1 MAVIA
6 FIGLGQM
13 GSPMASNLLKQG
25 HQLSV
30 FDVNPDA
37 VQRLVDKGAQPA
49 SSPAQATIG
58 AEFVITMLPNGD
70 LVRSVLFGEQGVCE
84 TLSREALVIDM
95 STIHPLQT
103 DKLIADMQSKG
114 FSMMDV
120 PVGRTSDNAIT
131 GTLLLLAGGTAEQV
145 ERATPVLMA
154 MGNELVNT
162 GGPGM
167 GIRVKLINNYMS
179 IALNALSAEAAVLCE
194 ALGLSFDVALKVMS
208 GTAAGK
214 GHFTTTWPNKVM
226 KGDLSP
232 AFMIDLAHKDLGI
245 ALDVAN
251 QLHVPMPLGAASREV
266 YNLAA
271 RRPALILMDEL
282 AHSNAPGSRHP
293 KRWQDIEELLEAGI
307 DVFTTVNVQH
317 LESLNDVVSGVTGIQ
332 VRETVPDPFFDA
344 ADEVVLVDLPPDDL
358 RQRLNEG
365 KVYIAGQAER
375 AIEHFFRKGNLIALR
390 ELALRRTADRVDD
403 QMRA

>member
-13 GSPMASNLLKQG
+13 GAPMASNLLKQG

-30 FDVNPDA
+30 FDVNADA
-37 VQRLVDKGAQPA
+37 VQRLVEKGAQPA
-49 SSPAQATIG
+49 RSPAQAAEG

-70 LVRSVLFGEQGVCE
+70 LVRSVLLGEDGVCE
-84 TLSREALVIDM
+84 NLSLQALVIDM

-103 DKLIADMQSKG
+103 DKLIADLRAKG
-114 FSMMDV
+114 FDMMDV
-120 PVGRTSDNAIT
+120 PVGRTSDHAVA
-131 GTLLLLAGGTAEQV
+131 GTLLLLAGGTPDQI

-154 MGNELVNT
+154 MGNELINA

-194 ALGLSFDVALKVMS
+194 ALGLSFDVALQVMS
-208 GTAAGK
+208 GTPAGK
-214 GHFTTTWPNKVM
+214 GHFTTSWPNKVL

-266 YNLAA
+266 YNQARAA
-271 RRPALILMDEL
+271 GRGREDWTAILE
-282 AHSNAPGSRHP
+282 
-293 KRWQDIEELLEAGI
+293 
-307 DVFTTVNVQH
+307 
-317 LESLNDVVSGVTGIQ
+317 Q
-332 VRETVPDPFFDA
+332 VRMT
-344 ADEVVLVDLPPDDL
+344 
-358 RQRLNEG
+358 
-365 KVYIAGQAER
+365 AGLKN
-375 AIEHFFRKGNLIALR
+375 HH
-390 ELALRRTADRVDD
+390 
-403 QMRA
+403 

>member
-37 VQRLVDKGAQPA
+37 VQRLVEKGAQPA
-49 SSPAQATIG
+49 SSPAQAVKG
-58 AEFVITMLPNGD
+58 AEFVITMLSNGD
-70 LVRSVLFGEQGVCE
+70 LVRSVLFCEQGICE
-84 TLSREALVIDM
+84 SLSLQALVIDM

-103 DKLIADMQSKG
+103 DKLIADMRDKG
-114 FSMMDV
+114 FDMMDC
-120 PVGRTSDNAIT
+120 PVGRTSDHAIA
-131 GTLLLLAGGTAEQV
+131 GTLLLLAGGTAQQV

-154 MGNELVNT
+154 MGNELINA

-194 ALGLSFDVALKVMS
+194 ALGLSFDVALQVMS
-208 GTAAGK
+208 GTPAGK
-214 GHFTTTWPNKVM
+214 GHFTTSWPNKVL

-266 YNLAA
+266 YNQARAA
-271 RRPALILMDEL
+271 GRGREDWTAILE
-282 AHSNAPGSRHP
+282 
-293 KRWQDIEELLEAGI
+293 
-307 DVFTTVNVQH
+307 
-317 LESLNDVVSGVTGIQ
+317 Q
-332 VRETVPDPFFDA
+332 VRA
-344 ADEVVLVDLPPDDL
+344 SAG
-358 RQRLNEG
+358 LN
-365 KVYIAGQAER
+365 K
-375 AIEHFFRKGNLIALR
+375 HTDK
-390 ELALRRTADRVDD
+390 
-403 QMRA
+403 

>member
-1 MAVIA
+1 MAAIA

-13 GSPMASNLLKQG
+13 GAPMASNLLKQG
-25 HQLSV
+25 HQLNV

-37 VQRLVDKGAQPA
+37 VQVLAEKGAKPSPTPA
-49 SSPAQATIG
+49 AAAKG
-58 AEFVITMLPNGD
+58 ADFVITMLPNGD
-70 LVRSVLFGEQGVCE
+70 LVRAVLFGENGICE
-84 TLSREALVIDM
+84 ALSPEALVIDM

-103 DKLIADMQSKG
+103 DKLINEMAGRG

-120 PVGRTSDNAIT
+120 PVGRTSDHAIA
-131 GTLLLLAGGTAEQV
+131 GTLLLLAGGTSRQV

-154 MGNELVNT
+154 MGDELIEA

-214 GHFTTTWPNKVM
+214 GHFTTSWPNKVL

-245 ALDVAN
+245 ALDLAN

-266 YNLAA
+266 YNQARAA
-271 RRPALILMDEL
+271 GRGREDWSAILE
-282 AHSNAPGSRHP
+282 
-293 KRWQDIEELLEAGI
+293 
-307 DVFTTVNVQH
+307 
-317 LESLNDVVSGVTGIQ
+317 Q
-332 VRETVPDPFFDA
+332 VRA
-344 ADEVVLVDLPPDDL
+344 S
-358 RQRLNEG
+358 
-365 KVYIAGQAER
+365 AGLKNQ
-375 AIEHFFRKGNLIALR
+375 H
-390 ELALRRTADRVDD
+390 
-403 QMRA
+403 

>member
-131 GTLLLLAGGTAEQV
+131 GTLLLLAGGT
-145 ERATPVLMA
+145 
-154 MGNELVNT
+154 LVNT

-266 YNLAA
+266 YNLARA
-271 RRPALILMDEL
+271 AGRGREDWSAILE
-282 AHSNAPGSRHP
+282 
-293 KRWQDIEELLEAGI
+293 
-307 DVFTTVNVQH
+307 
-317 LESLNDVVSGVTGIQ
+317 Q
-332 VRETVPDPFFDA
+332 VR
-344 ADEVVLVDLPPDDL
+344 
-358 RQRLNEG
+358 
-365 KVYIAGQAER
+365 ISAG
-375 AIEHFFRKGNLIALR
+375 L
-390 ELALRRTADRVDD
+390 TANVKK
-403 QMRA
+403 

>member
-13 GSPMASNLLKQG
+13 GAPMASNLLRQG

-30 FDVNPDA
+30 FDVNADA
-37 VQRLVDKGAQPA
+37 VQRLVEKGAQPA
-49 SSPAQATIG
+49 RSPAQAAEG

-70 LVRSVLFGEQGVCE
+70 LVRSVLLGEGGVCE
-84 TLSREALVIDM
+84 SLSPQALVIDM

-103 DKLIADMQSKG
+103 DKLIADLRAKG

-120 PVGRTSDNAIT
+120 PVGRTSDHAVA
-131 GTLLLLAGGTAEQV
+131 GTLLLLAGGTPDQV
-145 ERATPVLMA
+145 KRATPVLMA
-154 MGNELVNT
+154 MGNELINA

-194 ALGLSFDVALKVMS
+194 ALGLSFDVALQVMS
-208 GTAAGK
+208 GTPAGK
-214 GHFTTTWPNKVM
+214 GHFTTSWPNKVL

-266 YNLAA
+266 YNQARAA
-271 RRPALILMDEL
+271 GRGREDWTAILE
-282 AHSNAPGSRHP
+282 
-293 KRWQDIEELLEAGI
+293 
-307 DVFTTVNVQH
+307 
-317 LESLNDVVSGVTGIQ
+317 Q
-332 VRETVPDPFFDA
+332 VRTT
-344 ADEVVLVDLPPDDL
+344 
-358 RQRLNEG
+358 
-365 KVYIAGQAER
+365 AGLKN
-375 AIEHFFRKGNLIALR
+375 HH
-390 ELALRRTADRVDD
+390 
-403 QMRA
+403 